1 MKLKD
6 LRTIAGALQ
15 SLGDFAISNSDADE
29 SGIADE
35 MGEQYNEAMRLI
47 DEEKYRIFLR
57 NAKAKIKRERK

>member
-6 LRTIAGALQ
+6 LRAIADALQ
-15 SLGDFAISNSDADE
+15 SLGDFATSNSDADE

-35 MGEQYNEAMRLI
+35 MGEKYNEAMRLI